1 MKEKIGRWIL
11 GIAFVLMLVENSIS
25 VKAAEESITADT
37 LEKVQLQTEER
48 ILEELDFAEIDQSL
62 GKIFPEQ
69 KIRFREVLET
79 FLMGEEDQL
88 KETAIQY
95 VSDLFSYEY
104 RNQKKNLVYML
115 LLAVTAAVFAN
126 FSGALKNKQA
136 SQISFYVLYM
146 LLITVCL
153 NTFRMAIGGVEHQL
167 ELLSEFMK
175 VLCPGYFLAVALASG
190 SSSAL
195 IFYQIVLFVIY
206 LVEVFILKFLLP
218 VVHVYIMV
226 QVMNDM
232 LGEETL
238 SEFGE
243 LLKKTVLWSLKSLLG
258 LVIGINVIQGLLSP
272 AIDTLKRTT
281 VSKAIEAIPGI
292 GNTFGS
298 MTDVV
303 LGTTVLIKN
312 GIGVVGAALVLGI
325 CLLPIVQMVILT
337 FLYKVTAALVQPI
350 SDKRITNCI
359 GGVSS
364 GYELILKVLCTVM
377 VLFLLTLAIV
387 TASTS

>member
-1 MKEKIGRWIL
+1 
-11 GIAFVLMLVENSIS
+11 
-25 VKAAEESITADT
+25 
-37 LEKVQLQTEER
+37 
-48 ILEELDFAEIDQSL
+48 
-62 GKIFPEQ
+62 
-69 KIRFREVLET
+69 
-79 FLMGEEDQL
+79 MGEEDQL

>member
-1 MKEKIGRWIL
+1 
-11 GIAFVLMLVENSIS
+11 
-25 VKAAEESITADT
+25 
-37 LEKVQLQTEER
+37 
-48 ILEELDFAEIDQSL
+48 
-62 GKIFPEQ
+62 
-69 KIRFREVLET
+69 
-79 FLMGEEDQL
+79 
-88 KETAIQY
+88 
-95 VSDLFSYEY
+95 
-104 RNQKKNLVYML
+104 
-115 LLAVTAAVFAN
+115 
-126 FSGALKNKQA
+126 
-136 SQISFYVLYM
+136 
-146 LLITVCL
+146 
-153 NTFRMAIGGVEHQL
+153 
-167 ELLSEFMK
+167 
-175 VLCPGYFLAVALASG
+175 
-190 SSSAL
+190 
-195 IFYQIVLFVIY
+195 
-206 LVEVFILKFLLP
+206 
-218 VVHVYIMV
+218 MV
-226 QVMNDM
+226 QVMDDM

-238 SEFGE
+238 TEFGE

-272 AIDTLKRTT
+272 AIDTLKRST

-312 GIGVVGAALVLGI
+312 GIGVVGAVLVLGI
-325 CLLPIVQMVILT
+325 CLLPILQMVILT

-359 GGVSS
+359 SGVSS